1 MDEEKP
7 QEDLKVEEISLDDL
21 RDTVGETDELP
32 KGPGGLRAG
41 SLGPEGSRY
50 RPIESEKRRSWKPL
64 AAALVLFIG
73 GFYGIFTIGYQLTLE
88 GRADGEFITIYG
100 RVLDYDEAY
109 DGTEIY
115 IGGVNVTVDGMDLTR
130 VTDDKGRFT
139 YPDVPGGK
147 FTIRF
152 FKRSWDE
159 AINTTYIS
167 ILYTEIDRDSPATFL
182 VKITDLAPD
191 RSTPE
196 YEGDMEVLAEVM
208 DWPDNRTVTLRVHAT
223 AFDQDLSTFTVEV
236 KDSEGIV
243 TQLGSYTNIVDHTF
257 PENGDQSE
265 LTIIIRDDQ
274 GQEYARNDVE
284 ILDHPL
290 GDGGWDET
298 QFPEV
303 YPYVRGGAHTDG
315 AERTVL
321 VSSKGSAEFT
331 WRDVDGAWDDWAPMT
346 DGSAEFNYVPTG
358 DEGIKE
364 VEVMCRNATNVSGNM
379 ATVSMEYDTT
389 PPTLDPEATGG
400 AAVTD
405 EATFDP
411 RSDEAPFIRH
421 RSIIDGED
429 GPWSAWQLYLDEVL
443 VWIDDTGDEASV
455 TFEARDQAGN
465 RVDADGVVEVRHQEE
480 FLVNDYER
488 FYDNLM
494 ICVPIQ
500 GLGILLAFMGG
511 YMAFK
516 RRRPN
521 LVILGAIGALLA
533 GYGIVGALCAA
544 VALVFVMFSREEF
557 EAPAP
562 PPEE

>member
-21 RDTVGETDELP
+21 RDTTGEADDPP

-50 RPIESEKRRSWKPL
+50 RPIEGEKRRSWKPL

-73 GFYGIFTIGYQLTLE
+73 AFYGIFTIGYQLTLE
-88 GRADGEFITIYG
+88 DRADGEFITIYG

-109 DGTEIY
+109 DGTEVY
-115 IGGVNVTVDGMDLTR
+115 IGGVNVTVEGMDLTR

-139 YPDVPGGK
+139 YPDVPGGQ
-147 FTIRF
+147 FTISF
-152 FKRSWDE
+152 FKRDWDE
-159 AINTTYIS
+159 SINTTYIS
-167 ILYTEIDRDSPATFL
+167 ILYTEIDPDSPATFL

-191 RSTPE
+191 RSRPV
-196 YEGDMEVLAEVM
+196 YEGDMAVLAEVM
-208 DWPDNRTVTLRVHAT
+208 DWPNDRTVTLRVHAT
-223 AFDQDLSTFTVEV
+223 AFDQDLSSFFIQT
-236 KDSEGIV
+236 KDSEGLLSIPIP
-243 TQLGSYTNIVDHTF
+243 YTNIMNYTF
-257 PENGDQSE
+257 PEGADQSE
-265 LTIIIRDDQ
+265 LTIIINDDK
-274 GQEYARNDVE
+274 GQEFASNEVE

-290 GDGGWDET
+290 GVGGWEET

-303 YPYVRGGAHTDG
+303 HPYIRGGAHTDG
-315 AERTVL
+315 TARTVL
-321 VSSKGSAEFT
+321 VSSMGSAEFT

-346 DGSAEFNYVPTG
+346 DGSAEFTYVPSG

-364 VEVMCRNATNVSGNM
+364 VEVMCRNATNVSGNV

-389 PPTLDPEATGG
+389 APTLEPEATGG

-411 RSDEAPFIRH
+411 SSNEAPFIRH
-421 RSIIDGED
+421 RPLIDGED
-429 GPWSAWQLYLDEVL
+429 GPWSAWQLYMNEVL
-443 VWIDDTGDEASV
+443 IWIDDSGDEASV
-455 TFEARDQAGN
+455 TFEAMDQAGN
-465 RVDADGVVEVRHQEE
+465 LVEADAVVEVRHQEE

-494 ICVPIQ
+494 ICIPIQ
-500 GLGILLAFMGG
+500 GLGILLAFLGG

-544 VALVFVMFSREEF
+544 VALVFVMFSRDEF
-557 EAPAP
+557 EAPTP

>member
-1 MDEEKP
+1 
-7 QEDLKVEEISLDDL
+7 
-21 RDTVGETDELP
+21 
-32 KGPGGLRAG
+32 
-41 SLGPEGSRY
+41 
-50 RPIESEKRRSWKPL
+50 
-64 AAALVLFIG
+64 
-73 GFYGIFTIGYQLTLE
+73 FYGIFTIGYQLTLE
-88 GRADGEFITIYG
+88 TRADGEFITIYG

-109 DGTEIY
+109 DGTEVY
-115 IGGVNVTVDGMDLTR
+115 IGGVNVTVEGMNLTR
-130 VTDDKGRFT
+130 VTDNKGRFT

-167 ILYTEIDRDSPATFL
+167 ILYTEIDPDSPATFL

-191 RSTPE
+191 RSRPVH
-196 YEGDMEVLAEVM
+196 EGDMAVLAEVM
-208 DWPDNRTVTLRVHAT
+208 DWPNDRTVTLRVHAT
-223 AFDQDLSTFTVEV
+223 AFDQDLSTFFIQT
-236 KDSEGIV
+236 KDSEGLLSIPIP
-243 TQLGSYTNIVDHTF
+243 YTNIMNYTF
-257 PENGDQSE
+257 PEGADQSE
-265 LTIIIRDDQ
+265 LTIIINDDQ
-274 GQEYARNDVE
+274 GQEYASTEVE

-290 GDGGWDET
+290 GVGGWEET

-303 YPYVRGGAHTDG
+303 YPYIRGGAHTDG
-315 AERTVL
+315 TERTVL
-321 VSSKGSAEFT
+321 VSSMGSAEFT
-331 WRDVDGAWDDWAPMT
+331 WRDVDGSWEDWSPMT
-346 DGSAEFNYVPTG
+346 DGSAEFTYVPSG

-364 VEVMCRNATNVSGNM
+364 VEVMCRNITNVSGNV

-389 PPTLDPEATGG
+389 APILEPEATGG

-405 EATFDP
+405 ETTFDP
-411 RSDEAPFIRH
+411 RSNEAPFIRH
-421 RSIIDGED
+421 RPLIDGED
-429 GPWSAWQLYLDEVL
+429 GPWSAWQLYMDEVL
-443 VWIDDTGDEASV
+443 IWIDDSGNEASV

-465 RVDADGVVEVRHQEE
+465 LVDADVVVEVRHQEE

-494 ICVPIQ
+494 ICIPIQ
-500 GLGILLAFMGG
+500 GLGILLAFLGG

-544 VALVFVMFSREEF
+544 VALVFVMFSRDEF
-557 EAPAP
+557 EAPTP

>member
-1 MDEEKP
+1 MDEEEP
-7 QEDLKVEEISLDDL
+7 QKDLKVEEISLDDL
-21 RDTVGETDELP
+21 RDTMGDADDPP

-50 RPIESEKRRSWKPL
+50 RPIEGEKRRSWKPM

-73 GFYGIFTIGYQLTLE
+73 GFYGIFTIGYQMTLE
-88 GRADGEFITIYG
+88 TRADGEFITIYG

-109 DGTEIY
+109 DGTEVY
-115 IGGVNVTVDGMDLTR
+115 IGGVNVTVDGKDETR

-147 FTIRF
+147 FTIHF

-159 AINTTYIS
+159 SINTTYIS
-167 ILYTEIDRDSPATFL
+167 ILYTEIDPDSPATFL

-191 RSTPE
+191 RSRPV

-208 DWPDNRTVTLRVHAT
+208 DWPNDRTVTLRVHAT
-223 AFDQDLSTFTVEV
+223 AFDQDLSTFSMEA

-243 TQLGSYTNIVDHTF
+243 TYLGLYANFVNYTFREVL
-257 PENGDQSE
+257 DQSK
-265 LTIIIRDDQ
+265 LTIIIKDDK
-274 GQEYARNDVE
+274 GQEYASTEVE
-284 ILDHPL
+284 IPDHPL
-290 GDGGWDET
+290 GTGGWEGT
-298 QFPEV
+298 EFPEV
-303 YPYVRGGAHTDG
+303 YPYVRGGANTNG

-321 VSSKGSAEFT
+321 VSSMGSEEFT
-331 WRDVDGAWDDWAPMT
+331 WREGDGSWNDWAPMT
-346 DGSAEFNYVPTG
+346 DGSAEFTYLPSG

-364 VEVMCRNATNVSGNM
+364 VEVMCRNETNVSGNT

-389 PPTLDPEATGG
+389 SPTLEPEAGG
-400 AAVTD
+400 NAVTD
-405 EATFDP
+405 EVTFDP
-411 RSDEAPFIRH
+411 QSNEAPFIRH
-421 RSIIDGED
+421 RPLIDGVD
-429 GPWSAWQLYLDEVL
+429 GPWSPWQLYLDDVL
-443 VWIDDTGDEASV
+443 IWIDDSGDEATV
-455 TFEARDQAGN
+455 TFEAMDKAGN
-465 RVDADGVVEVRHQEE
+465 RIEADGVVEVTHQEE

-494 ICVPIQ
+494 ICVPVQ
-500 GLGILLAFMGG
+500 GLGILLAFLGG

-521 LVILGAIGALLA
+521 LVILGGIGALLA

-544 VALVFVMFSREEF
+544 VALVFVMFSRDEF
-557 EAPAP
+557 EAPDP